1 MIGSRVLS
9 EATSLAAGTAM
20 AALAAVRRG
29 KAVHPHGVVHRATL
43 TVPGLPEAPQGAQ
56 LFARAGEH
64 EALVRFSRSI
74 GLPRPLPDLLGLS
87 LRVVDAYGAG
97 AHQDFLLVTSID
109 APILHHV
116 FVPAGSVDRRPY
128 SSSLPYAAGGEE
140 FLVGA
145 LPTDSPER
153 FHLAVA
159 APEGRFRPVAEI
171 RLGARLPGTADALR
185 FNPWNTGGGLR
196 PSGLL
201 NRWRARAYPMSQAAW
216 GATREGGRAKQQRA
230 ERVAGLSPSA

>member
-9 EATSLAAGTAM
+9 EATSLAAGAAM
-20 AALAAVRRG
+20 AALAGVRRG
-29 KAVHPHGVVHRATL
+29 KAVHPHGVVHRATVV
-43 TVPGLPEAPQGAQ
+43 VPGAADAPQGAR
-56 LFARAGEH
+56 LFATAGEH
-64 EALVRFSRSI
+64 EAIVRFSRSI

-87 LRVVDAYGAG
+87 LRVVDAYGPG

-109 APILHHV
+109 APVLHHV
-116 FVPAGSVDRRPY
+116 FVPAGAIDQRPY
-128 SSSLPYAAGGEE
+128 SSSLPYEAGGET

-145 LPTDSPER
+145 LPTGSPDR

-159 APEGRFRPVAEI
+159 PPEGRFRPVAEI
-171 RLGARLPGTADALR
+171 RVGVELPATADALR

-201 NRWRARAYPMSQAAW
+201 NRWRRRAYPMSQAAW
-216 GATREGGRAKQQRA
+216 GVTREGGRAKQERA
-230 ERVAGLSPSA
+230 ERVTGLVPSN